1 MSIWKPVINNRKEVL
16 SRGCRHAPFA
26 RVRLRRSA
34 ATVTRS
40 TIARG
45 RANPVGR
52 NIIYGW
58 VHAWTKQL
66 VACTPCR
73 TACLDTTRPAR
84 SPVHSPNI
92 PDAKL
97 RYEVGGA
104 ALTAGCSPAVAPRV
118 NSYLVGRRG
127 GEKKSQNPRARSD
140 DRVLRSPQP
149 AGSATFP
156 EMRHAGRT
164 IAYTITC
171 CPLGGAAPRRADLT

>member
-1 MSIWKPVINNRKEVL
+1 MRVQACTLREGAVEEIRGDGDALVL
-16 SRGCRHAPFA
+16 
-26 RVRLRRSA
+26 
-34 ATVTRS
+34 TRS
-40 TIARG
+40 GGIFTDGYTTRGYTRG
-45 RANPVGR
+45 R
-52 NIIYGW
+52 
-58 VHAWTKQL
+58 KQL

-73 TACLDTTRPAR
+73 TACLDTTWPAR

-156 EMRHAGRT
+156 EMRHADRT

-171 CPLGGAAPRRADLT
+171 CPLGGAAPT